1 MSHVV
6 WTQWADLEGPPGFR
20 MVGPE
25 PPDELGAVAEEITFY
40 VPRYLGGR
48 ESFEVIP
55 SLPALQVVQL
65 PNAGYEDALEFLPPG
80 VKLCNA
86 RGVHDVSTAE
96 LALGL
101 IIASQRDLAT
111 FMQGQHAG
119 RWEPHVTRSTADA
132 RVGIVGHGSIGSRL
146 HRMLEPF
153 DTTVV
158 GFTSSG
164 RDGTVPV
171 TELDHHLP
179 DLDVVV
185 LLVPA
190 TPQTIGMFD
199 ARRLGLMK
207 QDSLLVNVS
216 RGPVVDTTALVEAL
230 GEHRIRAALDVTDP
244 EPLPADHPL
253 WDAPRCIITP
263 HVGGASHAFEPRMR
277 RLVREQL
284 ARLAAGEPLVNVVA
298 EGDQSATE

>member
-1 MSHVV
+1 
-6 WTQWADLEGPPGFR
+6 
-20 MVGPE
+20 MVGPD
-25 PPDELGAVAEEITFY
+25 PPDELGAIADEVTVY

-48 ESFEVIP
+48 ATLEVIS

-65 PNAGYEDALEFLPPG
+65 PNAGYEDALEFLQPG
-80 VKLCNA
+80 VTLCNA

-101 IIASQRDLAT
+101 IIASQRELIT
-111 FMQGQHAG
+111 FMQAQHTA
-119 RWEPHVTRSTADA
+119 RWDQHITRSTADA
-132 RVGIVGHGSIGSRL
+132 RVGIVGYGSIGRRL
-146 HRMLEPF
+146 HRMLKPF
-153 DTTVV
+153 DTVVV

-190 TPQTIGMFD
+190 TRQTIGMFD

-216 RGPVVDTTALVEAL
+216 RGPVVDTAALVEAL
-230 GEHRIRAALDVTDP
+230 GEHRIRAALDVTEP

-253 WDAPRCIITP
+253 WHAPRCIITP

-277 RLVREQL
+277 RLVSEQL
-284 ARLAAGEPLVNVVA
+284 ARLAAEKPVLNVVA
-298 EGDQSATE
+298 EGGQPVTE